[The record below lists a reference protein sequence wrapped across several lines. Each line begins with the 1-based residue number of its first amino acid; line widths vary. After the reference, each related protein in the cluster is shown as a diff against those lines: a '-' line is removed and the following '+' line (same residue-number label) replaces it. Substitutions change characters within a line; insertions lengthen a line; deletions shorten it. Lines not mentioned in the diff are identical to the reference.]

1 MKPGIDHMMMLMAG
15 TLAEK
20 VMPSIPEADYATGH
34 VRMIAL
40 MQVLLAQVVDKAA
53 DILINENAAMRTL
66 FADAA
71 QTPLTGL
78 KARLQEAAATSDASA
93 RLSVLEAGNAMLKA
107 VLIDLHLTVEDC
119 DADWART
126 LNRRILS
133 FLKDS
138 ADVRML
144 VIPTI

>member
-20 VMPSIPEADYATGH
+20 VLPAIPEADYATGH

-53 DILINENAAMRTL
+53 DILISENAALRAI
-66 FADAA
+66 FAEAA
-71 QTPLTGL
+71 QTPLKEL
-78 KARLQEAAATSDASA
+78 SARLKEAAATSDANA
-93 RLSVLEAGNAMLKA
+93 RLSVLEASNAMLKT
-107 VLIDLHLTVEDC
+107 VLIDLHLAAEESG
-119 DADWART
+119 ADWARK
-126 LNRRILS
+126 LDRQILS

-138 ADVRML
+138 ADARML
-144 VIPTI
+144 SMPTI

>member
-20 VMPSIPEADYATGH
+20 VMPAIPEADYATGH

-53 DILINENAAMRTL
+53 DILITENTAMRAL
-66 FADAA
+66 FAEASKS
-71 QTPLTGL
+71 PLAGL
-78 KARLQEAAATSDASA
+78 SGRLKEAAATSDASA
-93 RLSVLEAGNAMLKA
+93 RLSVLEEGNAMLKA
-107 VLIDLHLTVEDC
+107 VLIDLHLHVDDNE
-119 DADWART
+119 ADWARK
-126 LNRRILS
+126 LNQRILS

-138 ADVRML
+138 ADARML

>member
-20 VMPSIPEADYATGH
+20 VMPAIPEADYATGH

-53 DILINENAAMRTL
+53 DILITENAAMRAL
-66 FADAA
+66 FAEAA
-71 QTPLTGL
+71 SAPLGGL
-78 KARLQEAAATSDASA
+78 SARLKEAAATSDASA
-93 RLSVLEAGNAMLKA
+93 RLSVLEEGNAILKV
-107 VLIDLHLTVEDC
+107 VLIDLHKAVED
-119 DADWART
+119 DEADWT
-126 LNRRILS
+126 QQLNRQILS

-138 ADVRML
+138 ADARML
-144 VIPTI
+144 VIPAI